1 VKGAAGDAGK
11 QVQISGVIGGNYSEV
26 LNGLHKE
33 VINVSGTFTLQ
44 RVSEDGT
51 LIVN

>member
-1 VKGAAGDAGK
+1 
-11 QVQISGVIGGNYSEV
+11 VIGGNYSEV